1 MKVLLSDI
9 ASQPIEIDIISNT
22 PGRLRLRIVREHR
35 QVEVMDKIASAL
47 KTWVAGI
54 ERVRTNANN
63 GSITLYYQPDK
74 VDFAEVFSQLKAF
87 GIIVDDLPETLS
99 QTSLA
104 TARFKGAIDSVE
116 RQIQQITN
124 NSLDLKRLVSLLLS
138 LFIFRQLST
147 KNSRFKGVSWL
158 LFGWYILNSLIELT
172 NFLETSRSKS
182 QQQTRSDEESS

>member
-22 PGRLRLRIVREHR
+22 PGRLRLRIDREHR

-104 TARFKGAIDSVE
+104 TARFKGAIDSVD